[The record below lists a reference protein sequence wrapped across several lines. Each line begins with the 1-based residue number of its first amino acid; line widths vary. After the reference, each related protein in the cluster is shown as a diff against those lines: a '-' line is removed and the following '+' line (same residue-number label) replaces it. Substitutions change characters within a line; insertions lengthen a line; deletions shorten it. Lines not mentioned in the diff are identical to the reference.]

1 MKITSK
7 ECMSWVYAKYRFEL
21 NCIVWWIQF
30 DNGVAL
36 HHQSFACSDQTVE
49 VFQLKHVK
57 RRKISQKIR
66 FSLSLPFYHLWYV
79 VRFIQKIPVFFSSI
93 FNRTLLIFHFQRI
106 HGGCCALWCRRAR
119 ATFLSR
125 ISLHQPIQ
133 SKPLDSGTVRLM
145 SIFICVR
152 DVCVRCI
159 AVKNEKKKGNWET
172 K

>member
-79 VRFIQKIPVFFSSI
+79 VRFIQKIPVFFHLYSIEHCSFFISSAYMADAVHFGVAERVQLFCREFHCTSQ
-93 FNRTLLIFHFQRI
+93 FNPNHLTQAQLGSCQYSFV
-106 HGGCCALWCRRAR
+106 CAMCAF
-119 ATFLSR
+119 AV
-125 ISLHQPIQ
+125 SL
-133 SKPLDSGTVRLM
+133 
-145 SIFICVR
+145 
-152 DVCVRCI
+152 
-159 AVKNEKKKGNWET
+159 
-172 K
+172 